1 MNRILIYNDDEDF
14 ELSGDFLTNLLQEE
28 DDDLPHLPPV
38 TTQLVQIFSNKWV
51 YPPAPPRF
59 SNPPAFSAGTLKA
72 TPLQSDGGTELTKEA
87 SQSCSRQLSVSLP
100 PTPTAAVTEK
110 HTSRTDVTKVEELG
124 MSTSSE
130 SVVSRSCSRRSAF
143 PLCLPEF
150 STSSGHSDS
159 GEAKAAEDFSVM
171 RASEASEAEQEV
183 NDEISIV
190 TDASSDVLPEAL
202 PSRVESPEASC
213 SRGSGQSILEEGDV
227 VLTELTTWPFAQ
239 FTEPLEMPRGTRSE
253 SLLTAIEVG
262 LDQEG
267 VDVKALA
274 GCDSNK
280 KLDLPPEASGF
291 DVGAADAV
299 ATNVDVL
306 DHQAAEKSQEAKAHS
321 SEHQSSGSFNLP
333 QMSNLDYTQTDSE
346 QGAEPNV
353 EAGHE
358 PQRSQEGTGMVV
370 QATVRHVTA
379 ELDVEEGQVELFDN
393 PPRCGRD
400 FLLNFERETK
410 VHLEGLHQNGFA
422 LCPLLSRHVY
432 S

>member
-1 MNRILIYNDDEDF
+1 MALP
-14 ELSGDFLTNLLQEE
+14 LTHCSFFN
-28 DDDLPHLPPV
+28 
-38 TTQLVQIFSNKWV
+38 
-51 YPPAPPRF
+51 APPL
-59 SNPPAFSAGTLKA
+59 SAGTLKA
-72 TPLQSDGGTELTKEA
+72 APLQSDDGTELTKEA

-227 VLTELTTWPFAQ
+227 VLTELTTVPFAQ
-239 FTEPLEMPRGTRSE
+239 FTEPLEMPRDTCSD

-267 VDVKALA
+267 IDIKALV
-274 GCDSNK
+274 GCYSND
-280 KLDLPPEASGF
+280 KLDLPPAAS
-291 DVGAADAV
+291 
-299 ATNVDVL
+299 
-306 DHQAAEKSQEAKAHS
+306 
-321 SEHQSSGSFNLP
+321 
-333 QMSNLDYTQTDSE
+333 
-346 QGAEPNV
+346 
-353 EAGHE
+353 
-358 PQRSQEGTGMVV
+358 
-370 QATVRHVTA
+370 
-379 ELDVEEGQVELFDN
+379 ELDVKSSSCSSNQCGCLGPPGCRELARCKGTQQRASVQRKLQPARDAQ
-393 PPRCGRD
+393 PR
-400 FLLNFERETK
+400 
-410 VHLEGLHQNGFA
+410 LH
-422 LCPLLSRHVY
+422 PD
-432 S
+432 

>member
-1 MNRILIYNDDEDF
+1 MALP
-14 ELSGDFLTNLLQEE
+14 LTHCSFFN
-28 DDDLPHLPPV
+28 
-38 TTQLVQIFSNKWV
+38 
-51 YPPAPPRF
+51 APPL
-59 SNPPAFSAGTLKA
+59 SAGTLKA
-72 TPLQSDGGTELTKEA
+72 APLQSDDGTELTKEA

-227 VLTELTTWPFAQ
+227 VLTELTTVPFAQ
-239 FTEPLEMPRGTRSE
+239 FTEPLEMPRDTCSD

-267 VDVKALA
+267 IDIKALA
-274 GCDSNK
+274 
-280 KLDLPPEASGF
+280 
-291 DVGAADAV
+291 
-299 ATNVDVL
+299 
-306 DHQAAEKSQEAKAHS
+306 AENSQDAKAHS
-321 SEHQSSGSFNLP
+321 NEHQSSGSFNLP
-333 QMSNLDYTQTDSE
+333 EMPNLDYTQTDSE

-370 QATVRHVTA
+370 QAPVKPVTA
-379 ELDVEEGQVELFDN
+379 ALDVEEGQVEQSLRGYAVCPSGVESSSPKPEDHLQA
-393 PPRCGRD
+393 PTHRKLGRQPKARCSGD
-400 FLLNFERETK
+400 LTSSFL
-410 VHLEGLHQNGFA
+410 Q
-422 LCPLLSRHVY
+422 
-432 S
+432 